1 MPDNS
6 HFSYL
11 NITIKSLDDDSF
23 LHMMN
28 ICNHMQQ
35 QEQLKQNLEYDA
47 PQQYSL
53 KKIDMANK
61 EKQKKT

>member
-1 MPDNS
+1 
-6 HFSYL
+6 
-11 NITIKSLDDDSF
+11 
-23 LHMMN
+23 
-28 ICNHMQQ
+28 MQQ